1 MNEVPKQ
8 TLPEK
13 TMKKILWVC
22 LLSWMLVLP
31 VLANEEAAAD
41 VAKSLEQMAVEAQ
54 ATLTQANV
62 LDIFD
67 WYRKLKEHGMTYQPS
82 LAAPNDLVE
91 KLDEEQL
98 RFYAGVKLFDAL
110 YAATFLK
117 RQEVLDCVAVI
128 EEIQEKLDLRSYADL
143 NNYFLKTLKALA
155 DDPAA
160 VDIQVLIGQLASDY
174 VNELPQ
180 LLSSAETADYLIDGL
195 YGTILQQFITSGM
208 IGTYAGDS
216 IEEGFE
222 LYPSQ
227 QFFQTLL
234 RLFEAFDRMDESIR
248 VSGET
253 VEKVDLVRELCRVD
267 ELDEAD
273 AISVEESGMLW
284 EALMRR
290 ALLIRSAYLTPG
302 AMGN

>member
-1 MNEVPKQ
+1 
-8 TLPEK
+8 
-13 TMKKILWVC
+13 
-22 LLSWMLVLP
+22 
-31 VLANEEAAAD
+31 
-41 VAKSLEQMAVEAQ
+41 
-54 ATLTQANV
+54 
-62 LDIFD
+62 
-67 WYRKLKEHGMTYQPS
+67 MTYQPS
-82 LAAPNDLVE
+82 LAAPNDLVG
-91 KLDEEQL
+91 KLNEEQL

-117 RQEVLDCVAVI
+117 RQEVLDCVTVI

-155 DDPAA
+155 DDPSA

-180 LLSSAETADYLIDGL
+180 LLSSSETADYLIDGL

-208 IGTYAGDS
+208 IGTYAGDT

-222 LYPSQ
+222 LYPSR

-234 RLFEAFDRMDESIR
+234 QLFEAFDRMDEQVR
-248 VSGET
+248 LGTET

-267 ELDEAD
+267 ELDED
-273 AISVEESGMLW
+273 NAIPVEECGMLW

-302 AMGN
+302 AMGD